1 MNWQLE
7 SPALA
12 YVGFVLGLVA
22 SLTGIFGWFPAEI
35 AWSIAGLFGFGGIAA
50 LRAFIES
57 SGWTTYAYVGLQI
70 INTVCFMI
78 LNLYDLLVFQTLM
91 GLIASLTGIGLSNG
105 YKKSIAPSG

>member
-1 MNWQLE
+1 MNMQIN

-12 YVGFVLGLVA
+12 YVGFALGLVA
-22 SLTGIFGWFPAEI
+22 ALTGIFGWFPAEI

-70 INTVCFMI
+70 INTVCFMAFH
-78 LNLYDLLVFQTLM
+78 LYDLETFQTLM
-91 GLIASLTGIGLSNG
+91 GLVAALTGIGIANG
-105 YKKSIAPSG
+105 YNKTVAPSG

>member
-12 YVGFVLGLVA
+12 YVGFALGLVA
-22 SLTGIFGWFPAEI
+22 ALTGIFGWFPAEI

-57 SGWTTYAYVGLQI
+57 SGWTTYVYVGLQI
-70 INTVCFMI
+70 VNTVLFMA
-78 LNLYDLLVFQTLM
+78 LNLYDLETFQTLM
-91 GLIASLTGIGLSNG
+91 GLIASLTGIGLANG
-105 YKKSIAPSG
+105 VKKVEAPSG